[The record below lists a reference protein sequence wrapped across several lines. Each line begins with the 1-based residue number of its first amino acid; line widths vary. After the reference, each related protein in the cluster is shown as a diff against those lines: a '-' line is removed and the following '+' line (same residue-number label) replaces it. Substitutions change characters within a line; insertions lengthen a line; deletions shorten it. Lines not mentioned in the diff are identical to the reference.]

1 MNSLSWL
8 IYLASLIPA
17 VKFLCVLVGVA
28 LLVWCVIR
36 NAAVAFHNSDNYSKK
51 SYPPFKQWWYALPL
65 FLVAALIPGEV
76 TTRLIIASE
85 FGERIV
91 NSERVQG
98 IVDPGL
104 KYVEQWLKDQ
114 LKKEK

>member
-8 IYLASLIPA
+8 IYLADIIGNFRVILFVSGLFGVSVLLVWMAGVAIEDATPPKIKYFSWVLPCFIIASLIPSESTM
-17 VKFLCVLVGVA
+17 K
-28 LLVWCVIR
+28 
-36 NAAVAFHNSDNYSKK
+36 
-51 SYPPFKQWWYALPL
+51 
-65 FLVAALIPGEV
+65 LIA
-76 TTRLIIASE
+76 ASE